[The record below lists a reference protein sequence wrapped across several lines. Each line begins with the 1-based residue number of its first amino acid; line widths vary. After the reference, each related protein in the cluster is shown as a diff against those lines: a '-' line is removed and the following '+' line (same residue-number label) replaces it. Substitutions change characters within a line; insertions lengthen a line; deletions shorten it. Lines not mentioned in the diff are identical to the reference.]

1 MLNELGEFFGNII
14 IFLYILTVLNYFV
27 KLINNKYR
35 KIIVKNHKLF
45 GYLTVIF
52 ILLHFAIQFSQHGLN
67 NTGVIAAGILL
78 LQVGIGIYGSK
89 AKKRGRTWLMIHRT
103 ITVVLLIAI
112 AVHIE

>member
-1 MLNELGEFFGNII
+1 M
-14 IFLYILTVLNYFV
+14 
-27 KLINNKYR
+27 